1 MDLRDF
7 RLTLRRNWLFAI
19 LAFDVCII
27 LGIAAAFLP
36 QSTYRA
42 STSLS
47 AQPQVTSGASDL
59 TRLTQFVIPI
69 VVTTAESRSVR
80 DTIRETLPEEIQPF
94 GISVS
99 VSANASVLRIQVES
113 NSPQSAKFWAD
124 AIAETVIDMD
134 ISPLMRLA
142 LIDAAVVPTT
152 PVAPRPVPIMLAAG
166 VLGLIAAVFAAV
178 FAGRVRDAFDSAEL
192 IRQRLGTNVIGELPR
207 MRMLRRS
214 DRALIDI
221 LDEGSPL
228 LAESFKSLR
237 TNLEFR
243 LAAQKPRAVAISSYQ
258 MGEGKSSVC
267 AGIGWAL
274 AAVGQEVIAIDS
286 DLRRPALH
294 HRLGRPMDLGLADL
308 RLVDFDDVLQSTNS
322 RGLRF
327 VPAGLPDRSPADVVA
342 VNLPRAI
349 EEARARANVVLVDAP
364 PLEMVAETPQVISNC
379 GHVIL
384 VVDAGSVNLPELANA
399 VAQLREQGA
408 ELLGVVINR
417 VRRRWWSRT
426 YDYYSYGTQT
436 TERKPARQRAIGG
449 RTRSRV

>member
-1 MDLRDF
+1 MDLRDL

-19 LAFDVCII
+19 IAFDILIV

-42 STSLS
+42 SASLS
-47 AQPQVTSGASDL
+47 AQPQVVAGGGSDL
-59 TRLTQFVIPI
+59 SRLTQFVIPI
-69 VVTTAESRSVR
+69 VVETAESRKVR
-80 DTIRETLPEEIQPF
+80 ALIREDLPDELRQF
-94 GISVS
+94 NVS
-99 VSANASVLRIQVES
+99 VTVTAQTSVLRVQVES
-113 NSPQSAKFWAD
+113 ASPEGASFWAN
-124 AIAETVIDMD
+124 AISDHVINDETL
-134 ISPLMRLA
+134 SPLIQLS
-142 LIDAAVVPTT
+142 LLDPAVVPKS
-152 PVAPRPVPIMLAAG
+152 PVSPRPVPIMLAAG

-207 MRMLRRS
+207 MRMLRRT

-221 LDEGSPL
+221 LDDGSPI

-243 LAAQKPRAVAISSYQ
+243 LAAQKPRAIAVSSYQ
-258 MGEGKSSVC
+258 MGEGKSSVS
-267 AGIGWAL
+267 AGIAWAL
-274 AAVGQEVIAIDS
+274 ASVGQEVIVIDS

-308 RLVDFDDVLQSTNS
+308 RLVDFDDVLQPTNS

-342 VNLPRAI
+342 VNLPLAI
-349 EEARARANVVLVDAP
+349 DEARARADVVIVDAP
-364 PLEMVAETPQVISNC
+364 PLEMVAETPQVISTC
-379 GHVIL
+379 GHVVL
-384 VVDAGSVNLPELANA
+384 VVDASSVNLPELANA

-417 VRRRWWSRT
+417 VRRRWWARN
-426 YDYYSYGTQT
+426 YDYYSYSN
-436 TERKPARQRAIGG
+436 PNAAGG
-449 RTRSRV
+449 RTPAPGRQ

>member
-1 MDLRDF
+1 MDLRDL

-19 LAFDVCII
+19 LAFDILIV

-36 QSTYRA
+36 QSIYRA
-42 STSLS
+42 SASLS
-47 AQPQVTSGASDL
+47 AQPQVASGGGSDL
-59 TRLTQFVIPI
+59 SRLTQFVIPT
-69 VVTTAESRSVR
+69 VVETAQSRKVR
-80 DTIRETLPEEIQPF
+80 ALIREDLPNELRQF
-94 GISVS
+94 NVS
-99 VSANASVLRIQVES
+99 VIVTAQTSVLRVQVES
-113 NSPQSAKFWAD
+113 ASPEGASLWAN
-124 AIAETVIDMD
+124 AISDHIINDEAL
-134 ISPLMRLA
+134 SPLIQLS
-142 LIDAAVVPTT
+142 LLDPAVVPKS
-152 PVAPRPVPIMLAAG
+152 PVSPRPVPIMLAAG

-207 MRMLRRS
+207 MRMLRRT

-221 LDEGSPL
+221 LDDGSPI

-243 LAAQKPRAVAISSYQ
+243 LAAQKPRAIAISSYQ
-258 MGEGKSSVC
+258 MGEGKSSVS
-267 AGIGWAL
+267 AGIAWAL
-274 AAVGQEVIAIDS
+274 ASVGQEVIVIDS

-308 RLVDFDDVLQSTNS
+308 RLVDFDDVLQPTNS

-342 VNLPRAI
+342 VNLPHAI
-349 EEARARANVVLVDAP
+349 DEARARADVVIVDAP
-364 PLEMVAETPQVISNC
+364 PLEMVAETPQVISTC
-379 GHVIL
+379 GHVVL
-384 VVDAGSVNLPELANA
+384 VVDASSVNLPELANA

-417 VRRRWWSRT
+417 VRRRWWARN
-426 YDYYSYGTQT
+426 YDYYSYSNNNAAAGQM
-436 TERKPARQRAIGG
+436 PAPGRRQG
-449 RTRSRV
+449 

>member
-1 MDLRDF
+1 MDLRDL

-19 LAFDVCII
+19 LAFDVMIV

-36 QSTYRA
+36 QSIYKS

-47 AQPQVTSGASDL
+47 AQPQLVSGGGSDL
-59 TRLTQFVIPI
+59 SRLTQFVIPT
-69 VVTTAESRSVR
+69 VVTKAESRSVR
-80 DTIRETLPEEIQPF
+80 ATIRETLPEELRPF
-94 GISVS
+94 NVS
-99 VSANASVLRIQVES
+99 VQVSVMTSVLRVEVES
-113 NSPQSAKFWAD
+113 ASPEGAAYWAN
-124 AIAETVIDMD
+124 AISENIINDESL
-134 ISPLMRLA
+134 SPSILLKML
-142 LIDAAVVPTT
+142 DPAVVPKS
-152 PVAPRPVPIMLAAG
+152 PVSPRPVPIMLAAG
-166 VLGLIAAVFAAV
+166 VLGLIAALFAAV

-207 MRMLRRS
+207 MRMLRRT

-221 LDEGSPL
+221 LDDGSPI

-243 LAAQKPRAVAISSYQ
+243 IAAQQPRAIAVSSYQ
-258 MGEGKSSVC
+258 MGEGKSSVS
-267 AGIGWAL
+267 AGIAWAL
-274 AAVGQEVIAIDS
+274 ASVGQEVIVIDS

-308 RLVDFDDVLQSTNS
+308 RLVDFDEVLQSTNS

-342 VNLPRAI
+342 VNLPNAI
-349 EEARARANVVLVDAP
+349 DEARARADVVIVDAP
-364 PLEMVAETPQVISNC
+364 PLEMVAETPQVISTC
-379 GHVIL
+379 GHVVL
-384 VVDAGSVNLPELANA
+384 VVDASSVNLPELANA

-417 VRRRWWSRT
+417 VRRRWWARNF
-426 YDYYSYGTQT
+426 DYYSYGNT
-436 TERKPARQRAIGG
+436 TPAAVRNPTRRARG
-449 RTRSRV
+449 